1 MGENRKRK
9 FGKDWFYLWES
20 ERTKKKAEKRKR
32 EIEKTGSKVKITK
45 GKEWNERMKHKY
57 SIWGHV

>member
-45 GKEWNERMKHKY
+45 GKESNERMKHKY